1 MADLCIHKKLNE
13 KLNETRILYVYP
25 CKSMSLRMNF
35 LQKTLYLNAL
45 AGEIR
50 RGIILV
56 LSPDSMLGAI
66 ACGVLDHG
74 MTVDRLIKHVL
85 YYAPKSI

>member
-1 MADLCIHKKLNE
+1 
-13 KLNETRILYVYP
+13 
-25 CKSMSLRMNF
+25 MSLRMNF

-50 RGIILV
+50 RGIRLV

-85 YYAPKSI
+85 YYASKIIWKITAVNAN